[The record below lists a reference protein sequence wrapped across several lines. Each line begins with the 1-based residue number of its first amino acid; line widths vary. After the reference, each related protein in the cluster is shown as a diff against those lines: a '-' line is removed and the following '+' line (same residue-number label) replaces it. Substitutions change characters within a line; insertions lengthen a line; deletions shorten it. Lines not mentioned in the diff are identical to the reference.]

1 MYHYCCLF
9 SRIQNDVFDSNSN
22 PSLTSSKLAARLV
35 VRRSASDSIGARL
48 RKISFEIGNGRRHS
62 DDLSPDELK
71 NMPQVCFKTGI
82 PVPQTKLNF
91 WLSLSAKQLQNP
103 CSAFLCTRIWVNMP
117 CLACLKSLLSVRQS
131 GWKEIRNTHLVISL
145 GLLGTHNK
153 KRYWRCFIL
162 LL

>member
-1 MYHYCCLF
+1 MF

-22 PSLTSSKLAARLV
+22 PSLTSSKLAARPV

-103 CSAFLCTRIWVNMP
+103 CSAFLCTMFGLFKKLIVSPPIR
-117 CLACLKSLLSVRQS
+117 LKGNSKHTSGNFVGSVR
-131 GWKEIRNTHLVISL
+131 
-145 GLLGTHNK
+145 
-153 KRYWRCFIL
+153 YP
-162 LL
+162 